1 MTAIEKLLKLAD
13 DAERQ
18 AAAYRLAAAA
28 LNGHAAVSR
37 TARAATVL
45 DAALEVDAARR
56 ARAPRKPPRRAGH
69 TQRKLEIRK
78 QTATVLE
85 TLASRGP
92 MTSKDL
98 AAAVGRVRV
107 PISPLLNNGLI
118 ARVGKKQYKRT
129 AKPFAV
135 DWRQNPTP

>member
-28 LNGHAAVSR
+28 LNGHAQVTR

-45 DAALEVDAARR
+45 DAALEVDAKRRQGKRKPAPGDATRR
-56 ARAPRKPPRRAGH
+56 ALATRERTA
-69 TQRKLEIRK
+69 KL
-78 QTATVLE
+78 LE
-85 TLASRGP
+85 ALERGP
-92 MTSKDL
+92 MTLDECVE
-98 AAAVGRVRV
+98 AYGGRV
-107 PISPLLNNGLI
+107 PYGPLMHVGLI
-118 ARVGKKQYKRT
+118 KKIGGGKYKRT